1 MESLYMENLYIYSI
15 WRTCCK
21 ISSLTHN
28 IFLRLEPALQ
38 IVYMYVRFNE
48 KACRFVAV
56 QPRKSPAAAAVSN

>member
-28 IFLRLEPALQ
+28 YFLQLEPALQ
-38 IVYMYVRFNE
+38 IVYMYVQFNK
-48 KACRFVAV
+48 KAC
-56 QPRKSPAAAAVSN
+56 